1 MMSTVVPF
9 TLELR
14 TVDEVRRVAA
24 AVLQAAQGCKVYAF
38 HGELGAGKTT
48 LIKAL
53 CAELGV
59 NGGTSSPTFAIVN
72 DYQNEGGATIHH
84 FDLYRLK
91 RTEELDGIGFN
102 EYIDSGDHCFI
113 EWPEIAA
120 HRLPEDTVHIRITSD
135 EHDVRLIAMA
145 VGEAP

>member
-1 MMSTVVPF
+1 MMTTVVPF
-9 TLELR
+9 TMELH

-24 AVLQAAQGCKVYAF
+24 AVLQAAQGRKVFAF

-59 NGGTSSPTFAIVN
+59 KEGTSSPTFAIVN
-72 DYQNEGGATIHH
+72 DYQSEGGVTIHH

-91 RTEELDGIGFN
+91 RAEELDGIGFN

-113 EWPEIAA
+113 EWPEIAS
-120 HRLPEDTVHIRITSD
+120 HRLLDDTVHVRITPD
-135 EHDVRLIAMA
+135 EHDVRLITMA